1 MMPEGAQSRML
12 LRRHN
17 LNLLPILRELLR
29 TRSVSRTA
37 ERVGL
42 SQSAV
47 SAALA
52 RLRETF
58 DDELLVMV
66 GRRMELTARGE
77 GLVEQ
82 VERANVELEALL
94 QPPDFD
100 AGAETR
106 RFVVASADYVS
117 LLMAPRLA
125 ARLAVQAPKASV
137 QFTDVPDNVVAEAS
151 RGRIDAVIIPEGAS
165 SRVSDALVETPLWRD
180 EMVVIASKRR
190 RAFQGELTREAYLAC
205 QHAMFQISPRYDP
218 LLSVVGLKSLGLA
231 QHNLVLVQQFSA
243 LPAIVESSG
252 CLALVQRRLAE
263 RLQRNYAIDL
273 FRPPFELPALLICA
287 YWPRAME
294 RDPAHAWFRDLL
306 MQARPESPGLS

>member
-1 MMPEGAQSRML
+1 ML

-58 DDELLVMV
+58 DDELLIMV
-66 GRRMELTARGE
+66 GRRLELTARGAM
-77 GLVEQ
+77 LIDQ
-82 VERANVELEALL
+82 TERAYVELEALL
-94 QPPDFD
+94 RPPQFD
-100 AGAETR
+100 PLQETR
-106 RFVVASADYVS
+106 RFVVATADYVS

-125 ARLAVQAPKASV
+125 GLLAEQAPQASV
-137 QFTDVPDNVVAEAS
+137 AFIDVPPGVVSEVV
-151 RGRIDAVIIPEGAS
+151 RGRVDIVIIPEGAA
-165 SRVSDALVETPLWRD
+165 VELTDAFDSMSLFHD

-190 RAFQGELTREAYLAC
+190 RPFEGDLTREVYASC
-205 QHAMFQISPRYDP
+205 QHAMFQLSPRLDP
-218 LLSVVGLKSLGLA
+218 SHGVVGLRELGID
-231 QHNLVLVQQFSA
+231 QHNLVTVQQFSA
-243 LPAIVESSG
+243 LPAIVESTG

-263 RLQRNYAIDL
+263 RYQRNYAIDL
-273 FRPPFELPALLICA
+273 FRPPFSLPALNICA
-287 YWPRAME
+287 FWGRSVE
-294 RDPAHAWFRDLL
+294 RDPAHVWFRSLL
-306 MQARPESPGLS
+306 LQARPENPGVP